1 MAQRVVVVTDST
13 SSLPP
18 GFARELGITVV
29 PLTVSM
35 DSRIGTEGEDVLP
48 ADVTRALLDKR
59 SVTTSRPSPAEF
71 AEVYRRLLKAGAKQV
86 VSVHLSA
93 ELSGTWD
100 SARLAAQEFDYGV
113 VRVVD
118 SRSTAMALG
127 FAVLAAARAAAS
139 GARVGDV
146 QDAAVA
152 TADRARTLVYVD
164 TLEYLRRGG
173 RIGAAASL
181 VGTALAMKPLLH
193 VRDGRIVPLEKVR
206 TTSKAINRLVALAVA
221 EAGDVPVDI
230 AVHHLA
236 APERAEEVAG
246 RLRTQIPDVRALYV
260 SEIGAV
266 VGAHVGPGVV
276 GIVVVPAAAA
286 ARPPTPQR

>member
-13 SSLPP
+13 SALPP
-18 GFARELGITVV
+18 GFAHELGITVV
-29 PLTVSM
+29 PLTVTLDARS
-35 DSRIGTEGEDVLP
+35 GTEGVDILP
-48 ADVTRALLDKR
+48 ADVTKALTERR

-71 AEVYRRLLKAGAKQV
+71 GEVYRRLLKSGARQII
-86 VSVHLSA
+86 SVHLSA

-100 SARLAAQEFDYGV
+100 SARLAAQDFDYGV

-118 SRSTAMALG
+118 SRSSAMALG
-127 FAVLAAARAAAS
+127 FAVLAAARLAAS
-139 GARVGDV
+139 GARAGEV

-152 TADRARTLVYVD
+152 TADRSRTLIYVD

-173 RIGAAASL
+173 RIGAASSL

-193 VRDGRIVPLEKVR
+193 VRDGRILPLEKVR
-206 TTSKAINRLVALAVA
+206 TTSKALTRLVALAAV
-221 EAGDVPVDI
+221 EAGDGPVDV

-246 RLRTQIPDVRALYV
+246 RLRSEIPDVHALYV

-276 GIVVVPAAAA
+276 GVVIS
-286 ARPPTPQR
+286 RR

>member
-1 MAQRVVVVTDST
+1 MAQRVAVVTDST

-18 GFARELGITVV
+18 GLARDLGITVV
-29 PLTVSM
+29 PLSVTL
-35 DSRIGTEGEDVLP
+35 DARTGAEGTDILP
-48 ADVTRALLDKR
+48 VDVTRALTEKR
-59 SVTTSRPSPAEF
+59 TVTTSRPSPAEF
-71 AEVYRRLLKAGAKQV
+71 ADVYRRLLKSGARRV

-127 FAVLAAARAAAS
+127 FAVLAAARSAIA
-139 GARVGDV
+139 GGDVGEV

-152 TADRARTLVYVD
+152 TADRARALVYVD

-193 VRDGRIVPLEKVR
+193 VRDGRILPLEKVR
-206 TTSKAINRLVALAVA
+206 TTSKALTRLVALAVA
-221 EAGDVPVDI
+221 EAGENQVDI

-246 RLRTQIPDVRALYV
+246 RLRAQIPHVEALYV

-266 VGAHVGPGVV
+266 VGAHVGPGVI
-276 GIVVVPAAAA
+276 GVVVAPAGRTGAA
-286 ARPPTPQR
+286 AR

>member
-1 MAQRVVVVTDST
+1 MAVVTDST

-18 GFARELGITVV
+18 GLARDLAITVV
-29 PLTVSM
+29 PLSVTL
-35 DSRIGTEGEDVLP
+35 DSRTGAEGEDILP
-48 ADVTRALLDKR
+48 IDVTRALTEKR
-59 SVTTSRPSPAEF
+59 TVTTSRPSPAEF
-71 AEVYRRLLKAGAKQV
+71 AEVYRRLLKAGARRV

-118 SRSTAMALG
+118 SRSTGMALG
-127 FAVLAAARAAAS
+127 FAVLAAARCAI
-139 GARVGDV
+139 GGGDAGEV

-152 TADRARTLVYVD
+152 TADRARALVYVD

-206 TTSKAINRLVALAVA
+206 TTSKALTRLVALAAA
-221 EAGDVPVDI
+221 EAGEEPVDL

-236 APERAEEVAG
+236 AAERAEEVAG
-246 RLRTQIPDVRALYV
+246 RLRAQIPRVEALYV

-266 VGAHVGPGVV
+266 VGAHVGPGVI
-276 GIVVVPAAAA
+276 GVVVAPAGRIAASP
-286 ARPPTPQR
+286 R

>member
-18 GFARELGITVV
+18 GFARDLGITVV
-29 PLTVSM
+29 PLTVTL
-35 DSRIGTEGEDVLP
+35 DARTGVEGEDVFP
-48 ADVTRALLDKR
+48 ADVAKALTEKHT
-59 SVTTSRPSPAEF
+59 VTTSRPSPAEF
-71 AEVYRRLLKAGAKQV
+71 GEVYRRLLKSGAKRI

-100 SARLAAQEFDYGV
+100 SARLAAQDFDYGV

-127 FAVLAAARAAAS
+127 FAVLAAARAAAA
-139 GARVGDV
+139 GLPAADV

-173 RIGAAASL
+173 RIGAASSL

-193 VRDGRIVPLEKVR
+193 VRDGRIIPLEKVR
-206 TTSKAINRLVALAVA
+206 TTSKALTRLVALAAA
-221 EAGDVPVDI
+221 EAGDAPVDI
-230 AVHHLA
+230 AIHHLA
-236 APERAEEVAG
+236 APERAEDFAA
-246 RLRTQIPDVRALYV
+246 RLRAEVPTIQALYV

-266 VGAHVGPGVV
+266 IGAHVGPGVI
-276 GIVVVPAAAA
+276 GVVIS
-286 ARPPTPQR
+286 RK

>member
-18 GFARELGITVV
+18 GFARDLGITVV
-29 PLTVSM
+29 PLTVTL
-35 DSRIGTEGEDVLP
+35 DARTGVEGEDVFP
-48 ADVTRALLDKR
+48 ADVAKALTEKHT
-59 SVTTSRPSPAEF
+59 VTTSRPSPAEF
-71 AEVYRRLLKAGAKQV
+71 GEVYRRLLKSGAKRI

-100 SARLAAQEFDYGV
+100 SARLAAQDFDYGV

-127 FAVLAAARAAAS
+127 FAVLAAARAAAA
-139 GARVGDV
+139 GLPAADV

-173 RIGAAASL
+173 RIGAASSL

-193 VRDGRIVPLEKVR
+193 VRDGRIIPLEKVR
-206 TTSKAINRLVALAVA
+206 TTSKALTRLVALAAA
-221 EAGDVPVDI
+221 EAGDAPVDI
-230 AVHHLA
+230 AIHHLA
-236 APERAEEVAG
+236 APERAEDIAA
-246 RLRTQIPDVRALYV
+246 RLRAEVPTIQALYV

-266 VGAHVGPGVV
+266 IGAHVGPGVI
-276 GIVVVPAAAA
+276 GVVIS
-286 ARPPTPQR
+286 RK

>member
-1 MAQRVVVVTDST
+1 MAQRVMVVTDST

-29 PLTVSM
+29 PLTVTL
-35 DSRIGTEGEDVLP
+35 DSRTGTEGEDILP
-48 ADVTRALLDKR
+48 ADVTRALAEKR
-59 SVTTSRPSPAEF
+59 TVTTSRPSPAQF
-71 AEVYRRLLKAGAKQV
+71 AEVYRRLLKSGARQV
-86 VSVHLSA
+86 ISIHLSS

-127 FAVLAAARAAAS
+127 FAVLDAARAAAG
-139 GARVGDV
+139 GARAGEVADV
-146 QDAAVA
+146 AVA

-193 VRDGRIVPLEKVR
+193 VRDGRILPLEKVR
-206 TTSKAINRLVALAVA
+206 TTSKALSRLVALSVA
-221 EAGDVPVDI
+221 EAGDGPVDL

-236 APERAEEVAG
+236 AAERAEELAG
-246 RLRTQIPDVRALYV
+246 RLRAQIPNVQSLYV

-266 VGAHVGPGVV
+266 VGAHVGPGVI
-276 GIVVVPAAAA
+276 GVVVV
-286 ARPPTPQR
+286 ARRA

>member
-1 MAQRVVVVTDST
+1 VAQRVVVVTDST
-13 SSLPP
+13 SALPP
-18 GFARELGITVV
+18 GFARELSVTVV
-29 PLTVSM
+29 PLTVTL
-35 DSRIGTEGEDVLP
+35 DARTGVEGEDVFP
-48 ADVTRALLDKR
+48 ADVAKALIDR
-59 SVTTSRPSPAEF
+59 HTVTTSRPSPAEF
-71 AEVYRRLLKAGAKQV
+71 SEVYRRLLKAGARRI

-100 SARLAAQEFDYGV
+100 SARLAAQDFDYGV

-118 SRSTAMALG
+118 SRSTGMALG
-127 FAVLAAARAAAS
+127 FAVLAAARAAAAGS
-139 GARVGDV
+139 PASEV

-173 RIGAAASL
+173 RIGAASSL

-193 VRDGRIVPLEKVR
+193 VQDGRVLPLEKVR
-206 TTSKAINRLVALAVA
+206 TTSKALTRLVALAVA
-221 EAGDVPVDI
+221 EAGDGPVDI

-236 APERAEEVAG
+236 APDRAQDVAARLRAE
-246 RLRTQIPDVRALYV
+246 LPQIQALYV

-266 VGAHVGPGVV
+266 VGAHVGPGVI
-276 GIVVVPAAAA
+276 GVVIS
-286 ARPPTPQR
+286 RK

>member
-18 GFARELGITVV
+18 GFARDLGITVV
-29 PLTVSM
+29 PLTVTL
-35 DSRIGTEGEDVLP
+35 DARTGVEGEDVFP
-48 ADVTRALLDKR
+48 ADVAKALTEKHT
-59 SVTTSRPSPAEF
+59 VTTSRPSPAEF
-71 AEVYRRLLKAGAKQV
+71 GEVYRRLLKSGAKRI

-100 SARLAAQEFDYGV
+100 SARLAAQDFDYGV

-127 FAVLAAARAAAS
+127 FAVLAAARAAAA
-139 GARVGDV
+139 GLPAADV

-173 RIGAAASL
+173 RIGAASSL

-193 VRDGRIVPLEKVR
+193 VRDGRIIPLEKVR
-206 TTSKAINRLVALAVA
+206 TTSKALTRLVALAAA
-221 EAGDVPVDI
+221 EAGDAPVDI
-230 AVHHLA
+230 AIHHLA
-236 APERAEEVAG
+236 APGRAEDIAA
-246 RLRTQIPDVRALYV
+246 RLRAEVPTIQALYV

-266 VGAHVGPGVV
+266 IGAHVGPGVI
-276 GIVVVPAAAA
+276 GVVIS
-286 ARPPTPQR
+286 RK